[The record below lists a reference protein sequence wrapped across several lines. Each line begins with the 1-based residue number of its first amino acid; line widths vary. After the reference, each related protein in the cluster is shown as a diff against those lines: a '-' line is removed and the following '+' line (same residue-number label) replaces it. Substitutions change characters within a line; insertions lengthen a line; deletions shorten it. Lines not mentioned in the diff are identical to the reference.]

1 MEKIQDFLKPNRKNS
16 KTHQGT
22 FTPMYPYKYIGDVNA
37 IYFRSGWE
45 LKFYQW
51 CDLEPLVIH
60 YSVESV
66 QVPYINPIDKRQHR
80 YYIDVYMEILMSDGT
95 KVKWLIEIKPDK
107 YTTFPKLPKKK
118 TIKSMRNY
126 KDHYNTV
133 LINIEKFKAAKYY
146 SQQLGCI
153 FGIASLS
160 KKTNRFNLIEW
171 NEDNKLK

>member
-1 MEKIQDFLKPNRKNS
+1 
-16 KTHQGT
+16 
-22 FTPMYPYKYIGDVNA
+22 
-37 IYFRSGWE
+37 
-45 LKFYQW
+45 
-51 CDLEPLVIH
+51 
-60 YSVESV
+60 
-66 QVPYINPIDKRQHR
+66 
-80 YYIDVYMEILMSDGT
+80 MSDDT